1 MVGWGVERLCVHVE
15 YFYVGYLPSTVTSG
29 LFLDSVTVKAPA
41 VTTTVRSL
49 GSDLVS
55 GLFVCDTC
63 LPIGVSL
70 RLLRFS
76 LALIVRNHFLPTNQI
91 NCYLEKQYLFHT
103 DTVTTRN
110 GIS

>member
-55 GLFVCDTC
+55 GHSLYVTPVC
-63 LPIGVSL
+63 LSGFLSGYFGF
-70 RLLRFS
+70 LLHS
-76 LALIVRNHFLPTNQI
+76 
-91 NCYLEKQYLFHT
+91 
-103 DTVTTRN
+103 
-110 GIS
+110 